1 MMLVRSGDLRSRL
14 LRDVV
19 PLPYIHI
26 GQHWRADPRSRW
38 DTVMSSRL
46 SFGSGA
52 GQAGITRLA
61 SQPARNS
68 GYELWV
74 CLSSLELF

>member
-1 MMLVRSGDLRSRL
+1 MLGKARDPRCRL
-14 LRDVV
+14 LSISLHVANLHV
-19 PLPYIHI
+19 
-26 GQHWRADPRSRW
+26 GQHWRGDPRSRW

-52 GQAGITRLA
+52 GQAQMEGLA

-68 GYELWV
+68 AW
-74 CLSSLELF
+74 